1 MMDTKRIFHCALP
14 VFLIVLF
21 LLLRILPEVTGKP
34 LFRSAVYIA
43 AEDYLAENYAHFD
56 FTIEDIVWSDHGGD
70 YHAAIVSPADSD
82 LRFTL
87 VIDSH
92 SKTVI
97 QDSYA
102 ADVLS
107 GKTKAQRLSREY
119 GDLVAAALRSE
130 GAPFPADNVVGLLD
144 FTDSTLSAPLPDDP
158 REVGKSAGYV
168 YLSAECE
175 NADDSYI
182 AHLVLTLKDYLDEQ
196 ALPFYSLTLYLRGAY
211 NTATRD
217 ITVENLL
224 WESIYEEGM
233 EERIAAH
240 LSP

>member
-1 MMDTKRIFHCALP
+1 MDAKRIFHCALP

-34 LFRSAVYIA
+34 LFRSAV
-43 AEDYLAENYAHFD
+43 
-56 FTIEDIVWSDHGGD
+56 
-70 YHAAIVSPADSD
+70 
-82 LRFTL
+82 
-87 VIDSH
+87 
-92 SKTVI
+92 
-97 QDSYA
+97 
-102 ADVLS
+102 
-107 GKTKAQRLSREY
+107 
-119 GDLVAAALRSE
+119 
-130 GAPFPADNVVGLLD
+130 
-144 FTDSTLSAPLPDDP
+144 
-158 REVGKSAGYV
+158 
-168 YLSAECE
+168 
-175 NADDSYI
+175 YI